1 MMKKMMKTKIKKISV
16 HAYKYNKIPYRSW
29 EFPIIVEENNEY
41 IKCNVKK
48 TFVISANKKNSNKFV
63 YSQIKKET
71 CWYFFKNKM
80 YNLLITNLNTKIKM
94 YFNIASPF
102 CFKNNIISYIDF
114 DLDICVFID
123 SKNNVKISKLDID
136 EFENH
141 KNKFNYPE
149 NLINCI
155 NSTFIELEKAIISGK
170 FNKFINYERKN

>member
-1 MMKKMMKTKIKKISV
+1 
-16 HAYKYNKIPYRSW
+16 
-29 EFPIIVEENNEY
+29 
-41 IKCNVKK
+41 
-48 TFVISANKKNSNKFV
+48 
-63 YSQIKKET
+63 
-71 CWYFFKNKM
+71 M